1 MRHGSLFN
9 GIGGF
14 QLAAH
19 WMGWENVMSC
29 EIDEW
34 CNKVTKQHFPEC
46 EQYEDI
52 TTTDFTIW
60 NGRIDILTGGF
71 PCQPFSTAGKRKG
84 ETDNRYLWPEMLRAI
99 REIKPAFILAENVSG
114 LVSMENGGT
123 LERVLSDLENEGYEV
138 EPCLIPACSLGA
150 WHRRE
155 RIWIIGYSKHNGPHE
170 AEGRGNDQK
179 SPIKTR
185 TNQERKSEGT
195 NSIRSG
201 ATSNANN
208 LLHTGGLDN
217 RTNQRASGSSE
228 AGNFGERQTPHRER
242 IWDEPYASGE
252 TITNTRSKRQQEQRK
267 SRRSGNSTENRER
280 KINRTF
286 DDGIWSFEPGVGR
299 VADGVSNRMDRI
311 KGLGNA
317 IVPQVAY
324 QIFRAMDLYM
334 QEGGAV
340 FN

>member
-1 MRHGSLFN
+1 MEKTHGSLFN

-14 QLAAH
+14 QLAAE
-19 WMGWENVMSC
+19 WIGWQNVMSC

-34 CNKVTKQHFPEC
+34 CNKITKQHFPNC

-60 NGRIDILTGGF
+60 RGRITVLTGGF

-99 REIKPAFILAENVSG
+99 REIKPAFIVAENVSG
-114 LVSMENGGT
+114 LVSMEDGAT

-138 EPCLIPACSLGA
+138 EPCLIPACGVGA

-155 RIWIIGYSKHNGPHE
+155 RIWIIGHTKHDGPHE
-170 AEGRGNDQK
+170 TEGRGINQK
-179 SPIKTR
+179 SPFETR
-185 TNQERKSEGT
+185 ANQKWEFEGA

-201 ATSNANN
+201 VTSNSDNI
-208 LLHTGGLDN
+208 LHTGGLDVG
-217 RTNQRASGSSE
+217 TNQGTTRTGQD
-228 AGNFGERQTPHRER
+228 GYFGERQTSHRER
-242 IWDEPYASGE
+242 FRDESCASGE
-252 TITNTRSKRQQEQRK
+252 VITDTSSERQSKPGQSRK
-267 SRRSGNSTENRER
+267 SSNSTKNGKGKVNRAF
-280 KINRTF
+280 N
-286 DDGIWSFEPGVGR
+286 DSIWSFEPGVGR
-299 VADGVSNRMDRI
+299 VADGIPNRMDRI

-324 QIFRAMDLYM
+324 EIFKCINQIA
-334 QEGGAV
+334 
-340 FN
+340 

>member
-1 MRHGSLFN
+1 MGKTHGSLFN

-14 QLAAH
+14 QLAAE
-19 WMGWENVMSC
+19 WMGWENMMSC

-46 EQYEDI
+46 KQYEDI

-84 ETDNRYLWPEMLRAI
+84 ETDNRYLWPQMLRAI
-99 REIKPAFILAENVSG
+99 REIKPAFIVAENVSG
-114 LVSMENGGT
+114 LVSMEDGAT

-138 EPCLIPACSLGA
+138 EPCLIPAASVGA

-170 AEGRGNDQK
+170 AKGRGNEK
-179 SPIKTR
+179 EPSIKTR
-185 TNQERKSEGT
+185 TNEIREFEGA
-195 NSIRSG
+195 NSIRSSI
-201 ATSNANN
+201 TSNTDN
-208 LLHTGGLDN
+208 LLHTGGLDG
-217 RTNQRASGSSE
+217 RANQGTTRASKEGT
-228 AGNFGERQTPHRER
+228 EREGQTSLRER
-242 IWDEPYASGE
+242 VWDEPCASGE
-252 TITNTRSKRQQEQRK
+252 TITDTRSIRQPKPRE
-267 SRRSGNSTENRER
+267 SRRSRNSKENRER
-280 KINRTF
+280 KINRAF
-286 DDGIWSFEPGVGR
+286 DDSIWSFEPGVGR
-299 VADGVSNRMDRI
+299 VANGIPNRMDRI

-324 QIFRAMDLYM
+324 EIFKAIQIC
-334 QEGGAV
+334 V
-340 FN
+340 

>member
-19 WMGWENVMSC
+19 WRGWENVMSC

-34 CNKVTKQHFPEC
+34 CNEVTKQHFPEC

-60 NGRIDILTGGF
+60 NGRIDIITGGF

-155 RIWIIGYSKHNGPHE
+155 RIWIIGYTKYDGSHE
-170 AEGRGNDQK
+170 AKGRGNDQE
-179 SPIKTR
+179 SSIKTR
-185 TNQERKSEGT
+185 TNQERKSEGA

-201 ATSNANN
+201 ATPNTDHF
-208 LLHTGGLDN
+208 LHSGRLDD
-217 RTNQRASGSSE
+217 RTNQGTSGASE
-228 AGNFGERQTPHRER
+228 AGNFRKRQASHGERV
-242 IWDEPYASGE
+242 WDEPSASGE
-252 TITNTRSKRQQEQRK
+252 TITDTRSKRQSKQRE
-267 SRRSGNSTENRER
+267 S
-280 KINRTF
+280 RTF
-286 DDGIWSFEPGVGR
+286 DDSIWSFEPGVGR
-299 VADGVSNRMDRI
+299 VADGIPNRMDRI

-324 QIFRAMDLYM
+324 QIFGAMDLYVS
-334 QEGGAV
+334 EGGASLK
-340 FN
+340 NYSQR